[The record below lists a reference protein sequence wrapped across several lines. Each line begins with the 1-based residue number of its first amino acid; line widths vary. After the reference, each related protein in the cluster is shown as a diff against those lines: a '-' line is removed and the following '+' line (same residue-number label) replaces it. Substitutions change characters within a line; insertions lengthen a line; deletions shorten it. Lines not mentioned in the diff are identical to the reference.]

1 MKVQE
6 YEDIKN
12 KLENKF
18 GYGIVWIECD
28 KAFYNEDDFE
38 TVDGIYILTNTYFN
52 YLITIKIQNE
62 QKEITKS
69 SDYKDESIDNIDK
82 AIEDLTLVNEVVEF
96 IKMRLVEVEEWKQ

>member
-38 TVDGIYILTNTYFN
+38 TVDGIYILANTYFN
-52 YLITIKIQNE
+52 YLISIKIQDE
-62 QKEITKS
+62 HKEITKS
-69 SDYKDESIDNIDK
+69 SDYKDESIGNIDK
-82 AIEDLTLVNEVVEF
+82 AIEDLTSVEKIIEF
-96 IKMRLVEVEEWKQ
+96 IKVRLEKWKN